1 MSIYSLQ
8 VHSSCDI
15 SNMEESRTRGD
26 IHFQSLPH
34 TGTGLKPF
42 SGIVGH
48 KRNNGSMLTKLLKPT
63 RLETIETHFSI
74 FRSEK
79 HSWLLCEALL
89 WRRKDKEKEEWQK
102 TKTKRMSQDRSL
114 SVCNIS
120 SDIPLLLLT
129 GDGNWRGL
137 ELGWVGGRC
146 SLDYHTNGNGSKN
159 SAVLQKAKRLRQR
172 TMLLQASSQIRPMSS
187 FSQTL
192 KILCVYCDHSQF
204 LPCIAMAKYISLAK
218 VHFS

>member
-48 KRNNGSMLTKLLKPT
+48 KRLNADK
-63 RLETIETHFSI
+63 TIETNQIGNYWNVLKSI
-74 FRSEK
+74 LGCCVK
-79 HSWLLCEALL
+79 LCF
-89 WRRKDKEKEEWQK
+89 EEEK
-102 TKTKRMSQDRSL
+102 TKTKRNVTRQNSQWLQYFLRYSTPIPINWWY
-114 SVCNIS
+114 SG
-120 SDIPLLLLT
+120 DILLLLLT

-137 ELGWVGGRC
+137 ELLERVGRC

-172 TMLLQASSQIRPMSS
+172 TLLLQASSQIRPMSS
-187 FSQTL
+187 FSQVF
-192 KILCVYCDHSQF
+192 KILCFFCDHCQS
-204 LPCIAMAKYISLAK
+204 LPCIAMAKYLSQAK